1 MLNFAFT
8 AEQEQFRKILRE
20 FAKEALLPN
29 YTKWDR
35 EGVTPRHLWK
45 QLGDLGVNGLR
56 IPEEYGGSGADCVT
70 TGIAAEEIGRGD
82 FNLTYAVMLN
92 ALIGEILSKHASE
105 AIKKEWLPQI
115 ASGDKIVGIAITE
128 PSAGTDAGGIQSTAK
143 LAGDVYV
150 LNGEKSGISVATC
163 GDAFIIFAKTDPSL
177 GNRGISAFLVPAHSE
192 GLETKGYEDMGN
204 IPVGRGSLYMND
216 VKVPV
221 TNLIGAVNQGFSQVM
236 NGFDLSRLLIGLQCV
251 GTAMQSI
258 DETIEHV
265 KIRQSFGRPLAT
277 YQAVSFA
284 IVTHHT
290 QLELIKWQAYRGLWL
305 RDQGLSHS
313 KESASV
319 KWLAPK
325 YSVDAIHECLLLNG
339 HYAYTK
345 EMPHEQR
352 LRDVIGLEIG
362 DGTAQANQ
370 MVIAKDIIGKEFRT
384 NEPFASWQA
393 KRENKI
399 QV

>member
-1 MLNFAFT
+1 MLNFEFSD
-8 AEQEQFRKILRE
+8 EQEQFRKILRD
-20 FAKEALLPN
+20 FAKEELLPH

-35 EGVTPRHLWK
+35 EGITPRHLWK
-45 QLGDLGVNGLR
+45 RLGDLGVNGLR

-92 ALIGEILSKHASE
+92 ALIGEIIAKHGSADL
-105 AIKKEWLPQI
+105 KGEWLPQI

-143 LAGDVYV
+143 LDGDYYV

-177 GNRGISAFLVPAHSE
+177 GNRGISAFLVPAE
-192 GLETKGYEDMGN
+192 LDGLETKGYEDMGN
-204 IPVGRGSLYMND
+204 IPIGRGSLYMND

-221 TNLIGAVNQGFSQVM
+221 ANLIGNENKGFSQVM

-265 KIRQSFGRPLAT
+265 KIRKSFGRPLAT
-277 YQAVSFA
+277 YQAVSFSL
-284 IVTHHT
+284 VTHFT

-305 RDQGLSHS
+305 RDNNLEHS
-313 KESASV
+313 KESSSV
-319 KWLAPK
+319 KWLGPK
-325 YSVDAIHECLLLNG
+325 YSVEAIHECLLLNG

-345 EMPHEQR
+345 EMPLEQR

-370 MVIAKDIIGKEFRT
+370 MVIAKSIIGKEFRT
-384 NEPFASWQA
+384 Y
-393 KRENKI
+393 
-399 QV
+399 

>member
-1 MLNFAFT
+1 MLNFEFSE
-8 AEQEQFRKILRE
+8 EQEQFRKILRD
-20 FAKEALLPN
+20 FTKEELLPH

-35 EGVTPRHLWK
+35 EGITPRHLWK
-45 QLGDLGVNGLR
+45 RLGDLGVNGLR
-56 IPEEYGGSGADCVT
+56 IPEEYGGSGADCIT

-92 ALIGEILSKHASE
+92 ALIGEIIAKYGSADLKG
-105 AIKKEWLPQI
+105 EWLPQI

-143 LAGDVYV
+143 LDGDYYV

-177 GNRGISAFLVPAHSE
+177 GNKGISAFLVPAGLD

-204 IPVGRGSLYMND
+204 IPIGRGSLYMND

-221 TNLIGAVNQGFSQVM
+221 SNLIGSENKGFSQVM

-265 KIRQSFGRPLAT
+265 KIRKSFGRPLAT
-277 YQAVSFA
+277 YQAVSFSL
-284 IVTHHT
+284 VTHFT

-305 RDQGLSHS
+305 RDNNLEHS
-313 KESASV
+313 KESSSV
-319 KWLAPK
+319 KWLGPK
-325 YSVDAIHECLLLNG
+325 YSVEAIHECLLLNG

-345 EMPHEQR
+345 EMPLEQR

-370 MVIAKDIIGKEFRT
+370 MVIAKSIIGKEFRT
-384 NEPFASWQA
+384 Y
-393 KRENKI
+393 
-399 QV
+399 